1 MPSPKIE
8 NVTEEFQRFLG
19 VQQAQTFSAMDV
31 TADAIARLLERRGNI
46 SRLLELWKEDYR
58 SLLEVDSRDLPEIAP
73 AFKAFR
79 EAVTAS
85 LKVSTRRDGAPK
97 TFKPYVTDLIS
108 SIDVGKTFR
117 ELGRSVVEGLWRP
130 DAAPELCADLK
141 KQIESWEGQHPLAEL
156 LRRFCTE
163 RPLKGERASGEANL
177 TIAASRDTELASW
190 IASVV
195 HQDWRSWLMLSRDL
209 SVDEQLE
216 TMNALICLHL
226 HVAMLWRLRDPS
238 LPSIPPFFFTVVAA
252 QQQESSCNRAAY
264 NSFKFWRDRTEDG
277 IKVVARNLIRAAA
290 ENDAELMNS
299 LNTENWTKARLW
311 AAIEIKERQRQTA
324 TNKFKTR
331 VSQLIDERD
340 EVSSRPAKDEVEEL
354 VVQALC
360 EAFSG
365 TSGPIEKTKDYLR
378 NMGRGAG
385 LVGPEGGFRRKRYQL
400 DDMTLELLTRLHVS
414 RDLETVRST
423 ETEKESVEAFL
434 DDIFERYGIIITAER
449 EMVDERIRSVREH
462 PPSPLGSILAHLPSA
477 DAMARNRVILDSR
490 LDELRLVR
498 RYSDASAVIH
508 VS

>member
-19 VQQAQTFSAMDV
+19 IQQAQTFSPMDI

-46 SRLLELWKEDYR
+46 GQLLGLWKEDFR
-58 SLLEVDSRDLPEIAP
+58 SVLDADSRDLPEIIP

-79 EAVTAS
+79 ETVTAS
-85 LKVSTRRDGAPK
+85 LKVSTRRDGTPK

-130 DAAPELCADLK
+130 DATPELCAQLK
-141 KQIESWEGQHPLAEL
+141 ERIESWEGQHTLAEL
-156 LRRFCTE
+156 LRQFCTK
-163 RPLKGERASGEANL
+163 RPIKGERASGEANL
-177 TIAASRDTELASW
+177 KVAASRDIALAGW

-195 HQDWRSWLMLSRDL
+195 HQDWRSWLVLSQSL

-226 HVAMLWRLRDPS
+226 HVAMLWRLRDS
-238 LPSIPPFFFTVVAA
+238 NLPDIPPFFFAVVAA

-264 NSFKFWRDRTEDG
+264 NSFKFWRDRTEDA
-277 IKVVARNLIRAAA
+277 IKVVARNLIVAAA
-290 ENDAELMNS
+290 DSDSELMNS
-299 LNTENWTKARLW
+299 LNSENWTKARLW

-331 VSQLIDERD
+331 VSQLIDDRD
-340 EVSSRPAKDEVEEL
+340 QDSPGPARGEVEEL

-365 TSGPIEKTKDYLR
+365 TSGPIEKTKEYLR

-385 LVGPEGGFRRKRYQL
+385 LVGPEGGSRRKRYQL

-414 RDLETVRST
+414 RDLDIVRST

-462 PPSPLGSILAHLPSA
+462 VASPLGSILAHLPSS
-477 DAMARNRVILDSR
+477 DAMARNRAILDYR